1 MLRHRFGGCSAE
13 ILGEE
18 GLFTLTIRDQRGRLL
33 RRRLF
38 GDFGE
43 AVDEMYRFLGERRAA

>member
-13 ILGEE
+13 ILGKE

-43 AVDEMYRFLGERRAA
+43 AVDEMYRFLGERSAA